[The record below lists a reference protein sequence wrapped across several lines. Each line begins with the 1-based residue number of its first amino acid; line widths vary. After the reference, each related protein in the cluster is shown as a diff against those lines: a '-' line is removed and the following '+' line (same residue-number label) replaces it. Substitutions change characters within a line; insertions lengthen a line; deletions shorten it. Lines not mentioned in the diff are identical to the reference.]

1 MTMIQKLTLVDRGSS
16 CAKQNIRMA
25 SGHQVDEKDIEHYSK
40 IGDQWWNYK
49 GPCKNLHYF
58 NDVRVPFV
66 IQGLQKTGRIKSK
79 SLRGVKILDVG
90 CAAGIVAER
99 LAKEGAEVVAIDP
112 AKELIEVAKRHLVG
126 TQSRHADINVTYICE
141 LIQDHAA
148 KHEGEYDAVMASE
161 VIEHVPD
168 PDFFIEHCVKALKPG
183 GSIFVTTLNR
193 TLSSLYFG
201 WLWAEWILAI
211 IPRGSHSWWKFQKP
225 DEVEKM
231 FENNNCHRAS
241 STGFLYE
248 FYFGRYVFCKN
259 QSVQYGIQGVKNV
272 FENK

>member
-1 MTMIQKLTLVDRGSS
+1 MSAGD
-16 CAKQNIRMA
+16 
-25 SGHQVDEKDIEHYSK
+25 QVDEKDVAHYSK
-40 IGDQWWNYK
+40 IGEKWWDYA

-79 SLRGVKILDVG
+79 SLKGIKILDVG
-90 CAAGIVAER
+90 CAVGIVAER
-99 LAKEGAEVVAIDP
+99 LAKEGATVVAIDP
-112 AKELIEVAKRHLVG
+112 AKDLIEVAKKHLAG
-126 TQSRHADINVTYICE
+126 TQSRHSDIDVTYLCE

-148 KHEGEYDAVMASE
+148 AHEGEYDAVMASE

-168 PDFFIEHCVKALKPG
+168 PDFFIEHCIKALKPG

-193 TLSSLYFG
+193 TIGSLIFG
-201 WLWAEWILAI
+201 WLLAEWILAI

-225 DEVEKM
+225 EEVANLFEKY
-231 FENNNCHRAS
+231 NCHTAN
-241 STGFLYE
+241 TVGFLYE

-259 QSVQYGIQGVKNV
+259 QDVQYGIQGVKNI
-272 FENK
+272 F